1 MQDNNS
7 QGFLPATI
15 TPVAGELRAHDAVL
29 GLILSGSVAPGCAR
43 QFSYVDLCIVTKKNT
58 MDAVRMELL
67 SHGSKKIDVSIFSD
81 LLVQIRFRTM
91 KEGKILFFKLSHC
104 TAFRLQRSG
113 NIRILNRLSGG
124 NVFMRRALLKDTVAG
139 KIHGDRERKGNA
151 PLSH

>member
-7 QGFLPATI
+7 PGFLPATI

-81 LLVQIRFRTM
+81 QVQDYERR
-91 KEGKILFFKLSHC
+91 KDSLF
-104 TAFRLQRSG
+104 
-113 NIRILNRLSGG
+113 
-124 NVFMRRALLKDTVAG
+124 
-139 KIHGDRERKGNA
+139 
-151 PLSH
+151 